1 MTKRWNLYKGETKI
15 IFSWTSSASLWRLK
29 RILKHNSNH
38 INKEKLNLQNTPGLI
53 YTTKGRDRFHWA
65 ATPLKQYKVGNI
77 CYMTYRYSVLY
88 FLNLSLKH
96 FPHNGNFCENI
107 QIRRPL
113 SFRVLTRSR
122 MSNQR
127 TSQSKIEELR
137 CKIIK
142 NCAKM
147 KWALN
152 VSKWSFPFFM
162 CKHRQT
168 TFGPTG
174 ALPVLC
180 TLFIKKHCLSIEY

>member
-1 MTKRWNLYKGETKI
+1 MQELIKSI
-15 IFSWTSSASLWRLK
+15 ILPLAFNIPTAS
-29 RILKHNSNH
+29 
-38 INKEKLNLQNTPGLI
+38 GF

-65 ATPLKQYKVGNI
+65 ATPLKPYKFGNI
-77 CYMTYRYSVLY
+77 CY
-88 FLNLSLKH
+88 LSLKH
-96 FPHNGNFCENI
+96 FFPTENGNFCENI
-107 QIRRPL
+107 QIRSTL

-122 MSNQR
+122 MPNRR
-127 TSQSKIEELR
+127 TSQSKIVVSASICSIKRHLSFLLR

-180 TLFIKKHCLSIEY
+180 ALYCINLLN